1 MLLKDKVALVYGG
14 GGAIGGA
21 TARAFARDGAKV
33 ILAGRTRAKL
43 DRVAAEIHGAGGE
56 AEVAV
61 VDVFDEAA
69 VNAHADAVAERAGR
83 IDIALNAVGVLH
95 VQGIPFAELSLAEF
109 ETPLVGVMRANFI
122 TARAVARHMAR
133 QGSGVILTL
142 STPGARMSGTGFIG
156 YGTTCGAVETFSR
169 LLAAELGD
177 KGVRVVCLRSHAIPE
192 SLATSYARVVFD
204 GVAKRHGTTAEE
216 MLAQTAQSG
225 TLLKCLPTLAQVAD
239 YAAFIASDRA
249 GATTGAIANITCGA
263 VLD

>member
-1 MLLKDKVALVYGG
+1 MLLKDKIAVIHGG

-33 ILAGRTRAKL
+33 FLAGRTRTKL
-43 DRVAAEIHGAGGE
+43 DKVATDIRAAGGE
-56 AEVAV
+56 AETAV

-69 VNAHADAVAERAGR
+69 VNAHADAIADKTGR
-83 IDIALNAVGVLH
+83 IDIALNAIGIVH

-109 ETPLVGVMRANFI
+109 ETPVIGFMRANFI
-122 TARAVARHMAR
+122 TAKAVARHMAR
-133 QGSGVILTL
+133 QGSGAILTL
-142 STPGARMSGTGFIG
+142 STPGSRMSGTGFIG
-156 YGTTCGAVETFSR
+156 YGTTCGAIETFSR

-177 KGVRVVCLRSHAIPE
+177 KGIRVVCLRSHAIPE

-204 GVAKRHGTTAEE
+204 RVAERQGTTAEE
-216 MLAQTAQSG
+216 MLAEAARNG
-225 TLLKCLPTLAQVAD
+225 TLLKRLPTLAQVAD

-249 GATTGAIANITCGA
+249 GATTGAIANITCGT